1 MRRTVTAVLLLLT
14 ACSSWRVQPVGPA
27 QLISEHHPS
36 RVRLRG
42 QDGHQVVVRQPF
54 VRGDSVLGLAH
65 QDTTGLALDE
75 IHTVAV
81 RRFDWLKTTGLV
93 VLTLGAAVG
102 VACAVACDN
111 NFGITWGY

>member
-1 MRRTVTAVLLLLT
+1 MRHTVAAVLLLLT
-14 ACSSWRVQPVGPA
+14 ACTSWRVQPVGPA

-54 VRGDSVLGLAH
+54 VRGDSVLGLAQ
-65 QDTTGLALDE
+65 QDTTGLPMDE

-81 RRFDWLKTTGLV
+81 ERFDWLKSGGLA
-93 VLTLGAAVG
+93 VLYFGAAVG
-102 VACAVACDN
+102 VVYVATFDS
-111 NFGITWGY
+111 WGY